1 MPLFQLW
8 NFEDLDWSFS
18 YRIKLKVRRITMR
31 VLSCIVSREF
41 WRHDHTIA
49 RSAKHSTFTAYGA
62 TQYSHSWQQMQINF
76 ALLCKLVIFTML
88 IVGISQSSY
97 WTAVPSSE
105 PWAMNRLQLGCQQ
118 SGKSTTWK
126 GGRIK
131 WTLETCLSGTSPILL
146 PQRTMG
152 NNPHLPPMGL
162 LHLPMEVSQWVR
174 SRPYEKR
181 L

>member
-1 MPLFQLW
+1 MKMPLFQLW

-97 WTAVPSSE
+97 
-105 PWAMNRLQLGCQQ
+105 
-118 SGKSTTWK
+118 
-126 GGRIK
+126 
-131 WTLETCLSGTSPILL
+131 
-146 PQRTMG
+146 
-152 NNPHLPPMGL
+152 
-162 LHLPMEVSQWVR
+162 
-174 SRPYEKR
+174 
-181 L
+181 